1 MLLTSFPRR
10 LAIALICTLAVPLQ
24 LTAQEQQDLPQ
35 SIITAAACAPV
46 PLAAPS
52 GAPRIIGGRDTVAKA
67 LYGPND
73 LVVIDAGITREIEV
87 GQRYF
92 VRRGPKVIGG
102 RAPSAQDTS
111 GWLTI
116 VAVTDASAIAIIDGA
131 CGGIGVD
138 DHLEPYVPPVLP
150 AGVDRTDISGELDFT
165 VMAHLMYGDRGRSM
179 GGAGDFMV
187 ADIGQKQGVTP
198 GVRFGIFR
206 DVYRSRQVPLVALGE
221 AVAVSVSADQS
232 LIRLTEA
239 RDAVVAGD
247 MLVRR
252 KPGLEPAAAAA
263 PSAPNESAP
272 GDDEESAPPTATD
285 APKASAP
292 ARDYMFED
300 VHFDFD
306 RFTLR
311 PEALAVLDEAVAALQ
326 RDPTLRLQIEGHS
339 CSIGTAEYNLALG
352 ARRAEAVRD
361 HLTSRGV
368 PPGRLTTVSYGE
380 ERPKHDNSKEETRR
394 QNRRAAL
401 VVNLQ
406 P

>member
-1 MLLTSFPRR
+1 
-10 LAIALICTLAVPLQ
+10 
-24 LTAQEQQDLPQ
+24 
-35 SIITAAACAPV
+35 
-46 PLAAPS
+46 
-52 GAPRIIGGRDTVAKA
+52 
-67 LYGPND
+67 
-73 LVVIDAGITREIEV
+73 VIDAGITREIEV

-92 VRRGPKVIGG
+92 VRRGPRVIGG
-102 RAPSAQDTS
+102 PAPRAQDTS

-116 VAVTDASAIAIIDGA
+116 VAVTDTSAIAIIDAA
-131 CGGIGVD
+131 CGGIAVD
-138 DHLEPYVPPVLP
+138 DHLEPYAPPVLP
-150 AGVDRTDISGELDFT
+150 PGVDRTDISGELDFT
-165 VMAHLMYGDRGRSM
+165 VMAHLMYGDKGRSM

-187 ADIGQKQGVTP
+187 ADIGQKQGISP

-206 DVYRSRQVPLVALGE
+206 EVYRSKQVPLATLGE

-239 RDAVVAGD
+239 RDAIVAGD

-252 KPGLEPAAAAA
+252 KPGLEPAAEAA
-263 PSAPNESAP
+263 PSAPSESAP
-272 GDDEESAPPTATD
+272 GGDEKSAPPTATD
-285 APKASAP
+285 APKASAL
-292 ARDYMFED
+292 ARDYTFED

-311 PEALAVLDEAVAALQ
+311 PEALALLDEAVGALQ
-326 RDPTLRLQIEGHS
+326 RDPTLHLQIEGHS

-352 ARRAEAVRD
+352 ARRAETVRD
-361 HLTSRGV
+361 HLTSRGIA
-368 PPGRLTTVSYGE
+368 PGRLTTVSYGE

-401 VVNLQ
+401 VVNFQ

>member
-1 MLLTSFPRR
+1 MMPTSFPRR
-10 LAIALICTLAVPLQ
+10 LAIALTLALAVPLR
-24 LTAQEQQDLPQ
+24 LTAQDLPL
-35 SIITAAACAPV
+35 SIQTAAACAPV
-46 PLAAPS
+46 PLPAPS
-52 GAPRIIGGRDTVAKA
+52 DAPHIIGGRDTVAKA

-73 LVVIDAGITREIEV
+73 LVVIDAGITREMAV

-92 VRRGPKVIGG
+92 VRRGMRLTG
-102 RAPSAQDTS
+102 APAPRAQDTT
-111 GWLTI
+111 GALTI
-116 VAVTDASAIAIIDGA
+116 VAVTDVTAIAIIDLA
-131 CGGIGVD
+131 CGGIAVD

-150 AGVDRTDISGELDFT
+150 PGIDRSDASGELDFSVLAH
-165 VMAHLMYGDRGRSM
+165 VMHGDKGRSM
-179 GGAGDFMV
+179 GGAGDFMI
-187 ADIGQKQGVTP
+187 ADIGQKQGVSP
-198 GVRFGIFR
+198 GSRFGIFR
-206 DVYRSRQVPLVALGE
+206 DVYRSRQVPLVTLGE
-221 AVAVSVSADQS
+221 AVAVSVSADHS
-232 LIRLTEA
+232 LVRLTEA
-239 RDAVVAGD
+239 RDAVMAGD
-247 MLVRR
+247 LLVRR
-252 KPGLEPAAAAA
+252 GPGREPAPAAAAT
-263 PSAPNESAP
+263 SAQTAAD
-272 GDDEESAPPTATD
+272 DDEESATPATTSESKTI
-285 APKASAP
+285 AL

-368 PPGRLTTVSYGE
+368 SPGRLTTVSYGE